1 MVPSFL
7 AGRCGTS
14 RYIRNPASDV
24 LDTTTAQA
32 LQWLAVVA
40 ALPAVNSITNNI
52 VLYCTVLYQSSPA
65 PARSAC
71 LAARRAETSPGA
83 DLGGSS
89 KYSNENFED

>member
-52 VLYCTVLYQSSPA
+52 VLYCTVLY
-65 PARSAC
+65 C
-71 LAARRAETSPGA
+71 TSPLLPQPVA
-83 DLGGSS
+83 HALPRGGL
-89 KYSNENFED
+89 KRAPVQILVVVANIQMRT